1 MLRSTR
7 PRLVTD
13 NVARSIEIRAAS
25 ENRRPVFCSGCL
37 RQVFTPLV
45 FTWTAMLPG
54 ATVKAMVEK
63 GNDHGSAC
71 QNGGG
76 GPSFSLFSK
85 RKS

>member
-7 PRLVTD
+7 PRLVKD
-13 NVARSIEIRAAS
+13 NVARSMEVRVAPA
-25 ENRRPVFCSGCL
+25 NRRPLFCSGHL
-37 RQVFTPLV
+37 RQVLTLLV
-45 FTWTAMLPG
+45 LTWTEMLPG
-54 ATVKAMVEK
+54 ATVKALVEK
-63 GNDHGSAC
+63 GNDHGSEC